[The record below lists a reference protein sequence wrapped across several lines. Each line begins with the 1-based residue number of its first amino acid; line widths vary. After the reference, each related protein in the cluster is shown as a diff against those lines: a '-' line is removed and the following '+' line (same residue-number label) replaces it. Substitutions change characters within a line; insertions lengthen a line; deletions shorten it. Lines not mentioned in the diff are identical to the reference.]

1 MKRPR
6 QRIKTP
12 ADVGLRE
19 VLYEFRRV
27 GKHLRVIAIDPDTGI
42 EVTMIGDRKA
52 GVEELKRLAM
62 RKLVYVMDKKGF
74 TGRGR
79 RRPGGWDELA

>member
-1 MKRPR
+1 MKRL
-6 QRIKTP
+6 KTP

-19 VLYEFRRV
+19 VLYEFRQV
-27 GKHLRVIAIDPDTGI
+27 GKHLRIVAIDPDTGT

-52 GVEELKRLAM
+52 SMTELKRHAM
-62 RKLVYVMDKKGF
+62 RKLIYVMDKKGF

-79 RRPGGWDELA
+79 RRRPGELDELA